1 MNQLLLIT
9 PSSLCKRTIN
19 EDNVRAVFEKNE
31 DDSYDVTLEINSNKI
46 LINIRNSW
54 NIIDQ
59 LEILAIK
66 WFVDFSNK
74 LILTIKKL
82 VEYLRYRLD

>member
-9 PSSLCKRTIN
+9 PENLCRRTIN
-19 EDNVRAVFEKNE
+19 EDNIKAIFEKNE
-31 DDSYDVTLEINSNKI
+31 DDSYDVILEINSNKF
-46 LINIRNSW
+46 LINMTRSW
-54 NIIDQ
+54 NIIEQ

-66 WFVDFSNK
+66 GFIDFSNK

-82 VEYLRYRLD
+82 IEYLRYRLD

>member
-9 PSSLCKRTIN
+9 PDNLYRRTVN
-19 EDNVRAVFEKNE
+19 EDNIKAIFEKNE
-31 DDSYDVTLEINSNKI
+31 DDSYDVTLEINSNKF
-46 LINIRNSW
+46 LINMTRSW
-54 NIIDQ
+54 NIIEQ

-66 WFVDFSNK
+66 WFIEFSNK

-82 VEYLRYRLD
+82 IEYLRYRLD

>member
-1 MNQLLLIT
+1 MNQLLLIS
-9 PSSLCKRTIN
+9 PYNLCTRTIN
-19 EDNVRAVFEKNE
+19 EDNIRAVFEKNE
-31 DDSYDVTLEINSNKI
+31 DNSYDVTLEINSNKF
-46 LINIRNSW
+46 LINMRNSW
-54 NIIDQ
+54 NAIEQ

-66 WFVDFSNK
+66 WFIDFSNT

>member
-9 PSSLCKRTIN
+9 PDNLYRRTVN
-19 EDNVRAVFEKNE
+19 EDNIKAIFEKNE
-31 DDSYDVTLEINSNKI
+31 DDSYDVTLEINSNKF
-46 LINIRNSW
+46 LINMTRSL
-54 NIIDQ
+54 NIIEQ

-66 WFVDFSNK
+66 WFIEFSNK

-82 VEYLRYRLD
+82 IEYLRYRLD